1 MTVFAVIDFETTG
14 LAPPAAVIE
23 CGVQHLVLH
32 PTGLA
37 DGTRADGWI
46 APRTQLLGRGRAQLF
61 HPGDQVITPE
71 NRAIHH
77 ISPAELERVAS
88 RFEAVD
94 LAALLAN
101 PWPDFVVA
109 HSASF
114 EQQWMA
120 ALLDEIDSWP
130 REAGI
135 GLRSWPRPR
144 WICTQRCAR
153 RIWPELTSHSN
164 QALRYSLHS
173 EEVAVSPQF
182 DPPHRALPDARLSAH
197 HLAAILQHQPDP
209 DVLVQ
214 WSAEP
219 QLLNRLRFGKHKNQ
233 PVETVPPDYWAWLLR
248 QPDLDEDTAHT
259 ARHWAARHAAP
270 A

>member
-1 MTVFAVIDFETTG
+1 VTTFAVIDFETTG
-14 LAPPAAVIE
+14 LKPPAAVIE
-23 CGVQHLVLH
+23 CGVQHAVLH

-46 APRTQLLGRGRAQLF
+46 APRFQLLGNGRSQLF
-61 HPGDQVITPE
+61 NPGDQVITPE

-77 ISPAELERVAS
+77 ISPEWLAPIAT
-88 RFEAVD
+88 RFEVGPFFV
-94 LAALLAN
+94 LLQN
-101 PWPDFVVA
+101 PWPRYIVA
-109 HSASF
+109 HSMSF
-114 EQQWMA
+114 EQQWA
-120 ALLDEIDSWP
+120 VALIDELFESVVQ
-130 REAGI
+130 ASQF
-135 GLRSWPRPR
+135 LRPR

-153 RIWPELTSHSN
+153 RLWPDLTSHAN
-164 QALRYSLHS
+164 QALRYSLHP

-209 DVLVQ
+209 EVLAQ

-219 QLLNRLRFGKHKNQ
+219 QLLKRLRSGKYKDQ
-233 PVETVPPDYWAWLLR
+233 PVETVPPDYWDWLLR

-259 ARHWAARHAAP
+259 ARHFAEGYLHRV
-270 A
+270 